1 MQLAADSAVL
11 ESHLARSTLTSTH
24 SRTRTNQEQAAWHLQ
39 ESFLLWATF
48 SCSPWTL
55 YINTDITMKPV
66 EFLGDSLDR
75 LRAFPEG
82 ARHDAGFQ
90 LERVQRGLDPDDW
103 KPMKSIGPGVREIR
117 VRDAA
122 GAFRVIYIAALADA
136 VYVLHAFQKSTPRT
150 SKRGLMIAEIRF
162 RTLRRSTTR

>member
-1 MQLAADSAVL
+1 
-11 ESHLARSTLTSTH
+11 
-24 SRTRTNQEQAAWHLQ
+24 
-39 ESFLLWATF
+39 
-48 SCSPWTL
+48 
-55 YINTDITMKPV
+55 MKPV

-103 KPMKSIGPGVREIR
+103 KPMTSIGPGVREIR

-122 GAFRVIYIAALADA
+122 GVFRVIYVATWADA
-136 VYVLHAFQKSTPRT
+136 IYVLHAFQKKTQRT
-150 SKRGLMIAEIRF
+150 SKRDLMIAEIRF
-162 RTLRRSTTR
+162 RTLRRGTMR

>member
-1 MQLAADSAVL
+1 M
-11 ESHLARSTLTSTH
+11 
-24 SRTRTNQEQAAWHLQ
+24 
-39 ESFLLWATF
+39 LWATF

-55 YINTDITMKPV
+55 YINTDIKMKPV
-66 EFLGDSLDR
+66 ELLGDSLDR

-122 GAFRVIYIAALADA
+122 GAFRVIYIATWADA
-136 VYVLHAFQKSTPRT
+136 VYVLHAFQKKTQQT
-150 SKRGLMIAEIRF
+150 SKRDLMIAETRF
-162 RTLRRSTTR
+162 RTLRRSATR